1 MMLSVLG
8 SGSRG
13 NAFAFSADGVTILL
27 DAGFSVR
34 TLERRAASVG
44 VDLSTVAAVVLTHE
58 HADHADGAVG
68 VAIAAKCP
76 LYHRPVEIVAHLQT
90 FTIGPFELTACQT
103 VHDAA
108 EPLMLG
114 IVGPQGEK
122 VAAAYDLGRPTKVL
136 KYLLRSADCLI
147 VESNHDEAM
156 LQSGPYPRSVR

>member
-1 MMLSVLG
+1 
-8 SGSRG
+8 
-13 NAFAFSADGVTILL
+13 
-27 DAGFSVR
+27 
-34 TLERRAASVG
+34 
-44 VDLSTVAAVVLTHE
+44 
-58 HADHADGAVG
+58 
-68 VAIAAKCP
+68 
-76 LYHRPVEIVAHLQT
+76 VEIVAHLQT

-122 VAAAYDLGRPTKVL
+122 VAAAYDLGRPTNVL

-156 LQSGPYPRSVR
+156 LQSGPYPRSVRYRIGGPAGHLSNRDASQLLVEAWHPSLGTIVLAHISESCNRKSLAEECATAVLRQRGYAGQLFVAEQDRALAPIEVSPL